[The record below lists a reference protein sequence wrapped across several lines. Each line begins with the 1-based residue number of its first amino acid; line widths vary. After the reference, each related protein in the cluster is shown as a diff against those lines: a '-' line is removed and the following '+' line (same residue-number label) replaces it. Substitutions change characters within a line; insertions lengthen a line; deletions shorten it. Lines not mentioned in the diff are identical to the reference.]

1 MKLES
6 IVAKKEGPGI
16 VQHIHCLLQTLP
28 ASFCLINLSST
39 DTYIHLDSNRLI
51 ARLLIC
57 LYFED
62 RQTYQHITGHST
74 SHNVF
79 SHICI
84 KTLCISFSRYIHTPT
99 AQACPFKTT
108 NLIVPGVLVPL
119 LHPLILLQLELG
131 YLSDVAEIQDIAE
144 ALSYL
149 ALFFSNFSIS
159 PKLSP
164 SSKTTALSAVWSP
177 SLLPVLSF
185 TPSSILYLPPKNC
198 LSLWLDFWFF
208 FLKRSVASSRSFS
221 KTFSADLI
229 RSRICRLATLI
240 EHASS
245 MLAAAISIPAHNSKE
260 SHAIF
265 MQYWWG
271 TVTPSQL
278 IHSHPEL

>member
-99 AQACPFKTT
+99 AQACPLKTT
-108 NLIVPGVLVPL
+108 NQIVPEVLVPL
-119 LHPLILLQLELG
+119 LHPL
-131 YLSDVAEIQDIAE
+131 
-144 ALSYL
+144 
-149 ALFFSNFSIS
+149 FSC
-159 PKLSP
+159 
-164 SSKTTALSAVWSP
+164 
-177 SLLPVLSF
+177 SL
-185 TPSSILYLPPKNC
+185 N
-198 LSLWLDFWFF
+198 
-208 FLKRSVASSRSFS
+208 
-221 KTFSADLI
+221 
-229 RSRICRLATLI
+229 LATYQTQRKI
-240 EHASS
+240 
-245 MLAAAISIPAHNSKE
+245 K
-260 SHAIF
+260 
-265 MQYWWG
+265 
-271 TVTPSQL
+271 T
-278 IHSHPEL
+278 